1 MSCSLVPWSPEK
13 LQDFDLA
20 ATMSIDQGARG
31 RSIAHPLG
39 SDIRPEALISGTSPI
54 AFPVFFSSADRRLVV
69 YRTSRTSIAFFI
81 SALTQGEWHE
91 MRSKC
96 PAGIRAFN
104 GDGNVVLLACDQWKC
119 ESCRIALSYR
129 WGLRVRYGMA
139 LWPGEC
145 FHVTLTLPGQ
155 VKTPAFGFFV
165 LKRAWDNYRKAMQ
178 RTVRKFD
185 YAAFVELHPKRLGI
199 AHFHIIALQGCPE
212 RINDFAHH
220 AGFGFKATQ
229 DPVEGWKAA
238 WYVAKYTSKQ
248 GDQMPKGFRRV
259 RLSRR
264 WPKLPDPIYDVPIY
278 PPAKNEELDRYIQR
292 IHRKT
297 GVGIPDLQARWQ
309 YPQFDL

>member
-1 MSCSLVPWSPEK
+1 
-13 LQDFDLA
+13 
-20 ATMSIDQGARG
+20 
-31 RSIAHPLG
+31 
-39 SDIRPEALISGTSPI
+39 
-54 AFPVFFSSADRRLVV
+54 
-69 YRTSRTSIAFFI
+69 
-81 SALTQGEWHE
+81 

-104 GDGNVVLLACDQWKC
+104 GEGNVVLLACDQWKC

-139 LWPGEC
+139 LWPGES

-199 AHFHIIALQGCPE
+199 AHFHIIAFQECPE

-220 AGFGFKATQ
+220 AGFGFKAQ
-229 DPVEGWKAA
+229 ESIVEGRQAA
-238 WYVAKYTSKQ
+238 RYVSKYTSKQ
-248 GDQMPKGFRRV
+248 GAAMPKGFRRV
-259 RLSRR
+259 RVSRR
-264 WPKLPDPIYDVPIY
+264 WPKLPEEVYEIPIY
-278 PPAKNEELDRYIQR
+278 PPGRKEEFAHYIQR
-292 IHRKT
+292 IATIT
-297 GVGIPDLQARWQ
+297 GEHIPDLMARWE